1 MGKMQ
6 VERGFSTFQRG
17 WRVGRAVAM
26 HIYKHRV
33 EFTPHPSPLPEER
46 EPIGGFSEL
55 VFTSVLQV
63 GITRSNNSVSSF
75 SLRER
80 ARVRGF

>member
-1 MGKMQ
+1 MQ

-17 WRVGRAVAM
+17 WRVGLAVAM

-46 EPIGGFSEL
+46 ELICGLF
-55 VFTSVLQV
+55 
-63 GITRSNNSVSSF
+63 GIC
-75 SLRER
+75 
-80 ARVRGF
+80 VRLGISGRRYSRIQLGQFLLPLGEG

>member
-1 MGKMQ
+1 MCQQEGQ
-6 VERGFSTFQRG
+6 LGL
-17 WRVGRAVAM
+17 AIAM
-26 HIYKHRV
+26 HMAKYRG
-33 EFTPHPSPLPEER
+33 EFTPHPSPLPGER
-46 EPIGGFSEL
+46 EPIGGVSEL

-75 SLRER
+75 SLGER